1 MNNNNIRTESFRFYV
16 LSNLKNG
23 IDRITANLRNLLIF
37 CFALAALTI
46 LSHLVVLSAPDY
58 LYGIYNCS
66 LTILFSVGIMFIF
79 IILGH
84 VKGSLECYKDF
95 LRIGFCNHAREA
107 PVLVKREVHNGTER
121 LTFHSRGI
129 TDSEWR
135 DRLDEIQSA
144 MNKTIVRI
152 RPGRTYRTV
161 IVDVVPPSTALGK
174 LILWQ
179 DKYMDDDEAI
189 FTLGHS
195 LTGPV
200 TIDIDKQPMLLIG
213 GSTGSGKTMLCI
225 TFLLQ
230 ALRRDGRVYVFDF
243 KGLDYQLLESMD
255 AHIVTSLEILRS
267 ELDALVGQL
276 HDRIALF
283 KEIGAFDFKDYQ
295 KIDSRSK
302 FRRTFLLIDECAE
315 LLDPTGHTKEEKEV
329 IYQITKNLNTIAR
342 MGRAVGIHLIISTQR
357 PDANA
362 VPGSIKSNLDVR
374 ICGKADATLSTI
386 ILGDGR
392 ANDAIPKDS
401 QGRFIMA
408 DGAEDIIFQ
417 GFFYDRSQL

>member
-1 MNNNNIRTESFRFYV
+1 MLI
-16 LSNLKNG
+16 
-23 IDRITANLRNLLIF
+23 LIF
-37 CFALAALTI
+37 I
-46 LSHLVVLSAPDY
+46 
-58 LYGIYNCS
+58 
-66 LTILFSVGIMFIF
+66 
-79 IILGH
+79 GH
-84 VKGSLECYKDF
+84 VKGSMEYYKNF
-95 LRIGFCNHAREA
+95 LRVGFCNHAREA
-107 PVLVKREVHNGTER
+107 PVLLKREEHNGTER

-135 DRLDEIQSA
+135 ERMDEIQSA

-152 RPGRTYRTV
+152 RPGKTYRTV

-189 FTLGHS
+189 FALGHS

-230 ALRRDGRVYVFDF
+230 ALKRNGRVYVFDF

-255 AHIVTSLEILRS
+255 AHIVTSFDILRS
-267 ELDALVGQL
+267 ELDVLVTQL
-276 HDRIALF
+276 HERIASF
-283 KEIGAFDFKDYQ
+283 REKGAYDFKDYL
-295 KIDSRSK
+295 KKESRSN
-302 FRRTFLLIDECAE
+302 FHRIFLLIDECAE
-315 LLDPTGHTKEEKEV
+315 LLDPTGRTKEEKEV

-392 ANDAIPKDS
+392 ANEAIPKDS

-417 GFFYDRSQL
+417 GYFYDRSRL

>member
-1 MNNNNIRTESFRFYV
+1 M
-16 LSNLKNG
+16 
-23 IDRITANLRNLLIF
+23 
-37 CFALAALTI
+37 
-46 LSHLVVLSAPDY
+46 
-58 LYGIYNCS
+58 
-66 LTILFSVGIMFIF
+66 
-79 IILGH
+79 
-84 VKGSLECYKDF
+84 
-95 LRIGFCNHAREA
+95 
-107 PVLVKREVHNGTER
+107 
-121 LTFHSRGI
+121 
-129 TDSEWR
+129 
-135 DRLDEIQSA
+135 DEIQSA

-152 RPGRTYRTV
+152 RPGKTYRTV

-189 FTLGHS
+189 FALGHS

-200 TIDIDKQPMLLIG
+200 TIDIDNQPMLLIG

-230 ALRRDGRVYVFDF
+230 ALKRNGRVYVFDF

-255 AHIVTSLEILRS
+255 AHIVTSFDILRS
-267 ELDALVGQL
+267 ELDVLVTQL
-276 HDRIALF
+276 HERIASF
-283 KEIGAFDFKDYQ
+283 REKGAYDFKDYL
-295 KIDSRSK
+295 KKESRSN
-302 FRRTFLLIDECAE
+302 FHRIFLLIDECAE
-315 LLDPTGHTKEEKEV
+315 LLDPTGRTKEEKEV

-392 ANDAIPKDS
+392 ANEAIPKDS

-417 GFFYDRSQL
+417 GYFYDRSRL

>member
-1 MNNNNIRTESFRFYV
+1 MNNNNIRTESVRYYA
-16 LSNLKNG
+16 LAHLKNG
-23 IDRITANLRNLLIF
+23 VDRITANLKNLLIF
-37 CFALAALTI
+37 CVAIAAI
-46 LSHLVVLSAPDY
+46 GFLSHHLVLSAPDY
-58 LYGIYNCS
+58 LHGIYDFS
-66 LTILFSVGIMFIF
+66 FSILFMVGIMLILIF
-79 IILGH
+79 LGH
-84 VKGSLECYKDF
+84 VKGSMELYKNF
-95 LRIGFCNHAREA
+95 LRIGFCNYAKEA
-107 PVLVKREVHNGTER
+107 PVLIKREEHSGTER
-121 LTFHSRGI
+121 LTFHNRGI
-129 TDSEWR
+129 TDLEWR
-135 DRLDEIQSA
+135 ERIDEIQSA

-152 RPGRTYRTV
+152 RPGKTYRTV
-161 IVDVVPPSTALGK
+161 IVDVVPPSTSLGT
-174 LILWQ
+174 LIPWQ
-179 DKYMDDDEAI
+179 GKYIDEDEAI

-225 TFLLQ
+225 IFLLQ
-230 ALRRDGRVYVFDF
+230 ALRRGGRVYIFDF
-243 KGLDYQLLESMD
+243 KGLDYQILESMD
-255 AHIVTSLEILRS
+255 AHIVTSLNILRS
-267 ELDALVGQL
+267 ELEVLVAQL
-276 HDRIALF
+276 HERIASF
-283 KEIGAFDFKDYQ
+283 REKGAFDFKGCL
-295 KIDSRSK
+295 KKESRSN
-302 FRRTFLLIDECAE
+302 FRRIFLLIDECAE

-374 ICGKADATLSTI
+374 ICGNADATLSTI

-392 ANDAIPKDS
+392 ANEAIPKDS

-417 GFFYDRSQL
+417 GYFYDRSQL

>member
-1 MNNNNIRTESFRFYV
+1 MNKTNIRAESFRFYA
-16 LSNLKNG
+16 LMHLKNG
-23 IDRITANLRNLLIF
+23 LDRVTGNLRNLLIF
-37 CFALAALTI
+37 CFGFATLGI
-46 LSHLVVLSAPDY
+46 LSHLIVVSAPAY
-58 LYGIYNCS
+58 LHGIYDFS
-66 LTILFSVGIMFIF
+66 FTILSTVGIMLILIF
-79 IILGH
+79 IGH
-84 VKGSLECYKDF
+84 VKGSMEYYKNF
-95 LRIGFCNHAREA
+95 LRVGFCNHAREA
-107 PVLVKREVHNGTER
+107 PVLLKREEHNGTER

-135 DRLDEIQSA
+135 ERMDEIQSA

-152 RPGRTYRTV
+152 RPGKTYRTV

-189 FTLGHS
+189 FALGHS

-230 ALRRDGRVYVFDF
+230 ALKRNGRVYVFDF

-255 AHIVTSLEILRS
+255 AHIVTSFDILRS
-267 ELDALVGQL
+267 ELDVLVTQL
-276 HDRIALF
+276 HERIASF
-283 KEIGAFDFKDYQ
+283 REKGAYDFKDYL
-295 KIDSRSK
+295 KKESRSN
-302 FRRTFLLIDECAE
+302 FHRIFLLIDECAE
-315 LLDPTGHTKEEKEV
+315 LLDPTGRTKEEKEV

-392 ANDAIPKDS
+392 ANEAIPKDS

-417 GFFYDRSQL
+417 GYFYDRSRL